1 MTRISTRHLDRLS
14 IILNYVRQDM
24 TFEEYIEIIKGS
36 VAETGYDNFR
46 PSLCIPGEQIKM
58 DVFDTSLSQAGE
70 EILAKEWASQFT
82 EQAKTLFLAFR
93 IWSTDHHSDK
103 DCRYG
108 GHQETGNHSQQIC
121 RTLKF
126 CSGEARK
133 EAADDQMA
141 VKRPSHTAKLGS
153 VHEFRGVLFK
163 RELIYAWDGD
173 RISSCHDQRSC
184 LGAAQGSDRR
194 GQAFTCGSTCRT
206 E

>member
-82 EQAKTLFLAFR
+82 EQDKTLFLAFR
-93 IWSTDHHSDK
+93 SGQRTITVIK
-103 DCRYG
+103 IVGTEATKKQGIIVNRYA
-108 GHQETGNHSQQIC
+108 E
-121 RTLKF
+121 
-126 CSGEARK
+126 
-133 EAADDQMA
+133 
-141 VKRPSHTAKLGS
+141 P
-153 VHEFRGVLFK
+153 
-163 RELIYAWDGD
+163 
-173 RISSCHDQRSC
+173 
-184 LGAAQGSDRR
+184 
-194 GQAFTCGSTCRT
+194 
-206 E
+206 